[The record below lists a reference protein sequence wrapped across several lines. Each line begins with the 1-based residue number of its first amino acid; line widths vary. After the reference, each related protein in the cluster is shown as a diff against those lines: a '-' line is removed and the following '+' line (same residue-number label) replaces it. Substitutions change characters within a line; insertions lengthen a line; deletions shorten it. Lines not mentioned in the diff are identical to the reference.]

1 MIESQSDD
9 QIIQPVS
16 TFLSSCHY
24 GASYL
29 FFSQSM
35 HRKDYLNS
43 SISIQSEFL
52 RFVVPIGL
60 CCTRIK
66 YGQIEKKGFILHE
79 LVLFFMTSKAILIVF
94 SAMVLSS
101 LLTLGQVLVN
111 SSFAQENMTGATND
125 TGATT
130 GGNQT
135 NQTGG
140 GNQTQQG
147 PLEQLG
153 EALGGMFGGG
163 GNQSQ

>member
-1 MIESQSDD
+1 
-9 QIIQPVS
+9 
-16 TFLSSCHY
+16 
-24 GASYL
+24 
-29 FFSQSM
+29 
-35 HRKDYLNS
+35 
-43 SISIQSEFL
+43 
-52 RFVVPIGL
+52 
-60 CCTRIK
+60 
-66 YGQIEKKGFILHE
+66 
-79 LVLFFMTSKAILIVF
+79 MTSKAILIVF

-125 TGATT
+125 TGAMM

-135 NQTGG
+135 NQTGE